1 MAASLLILQ
10 FFNEMLNADFQIY
23 EEFNSL
29 SCVPCDTL
37 TQRRNTS
44 ELRKQEC
51 IEWESKSMQRNR
63 DSLYAFV

>member
-29 SCVPCDTL
+29 SCVPYDTL

-44 ELRKQEC
+44 ELGKQEC
-51 IEWESKSMQRNR
+51 IEWVSKSMQRNR
-63 DSLYAFV
+63 DSLYGFV